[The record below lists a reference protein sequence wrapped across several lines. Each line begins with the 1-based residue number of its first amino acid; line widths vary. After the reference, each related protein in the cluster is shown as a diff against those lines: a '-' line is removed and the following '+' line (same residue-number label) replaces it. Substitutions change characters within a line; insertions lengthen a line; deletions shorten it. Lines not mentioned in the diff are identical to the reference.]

1 MLEKTRMNVGV
12 VIARFHFRKTRD
24 PIVQFTN
31 AISRARKALI
41 LWPESA
47 SEAPYV
53 QSILRSLSQ
62 RLGAS
67 ALHVLVRKDLAKF
80 VSGSPTGQV
89 MMYDKDDVNT
99 WFFPRKG
106 LLQKVKKSTFDVV
119 VDLNVHFALPSAVL
133 CKETH
138 APLRV
143 SFGKPHAD
151 VFYNLQIQTGE
162 TVSTINAYK
171 HLLRYLEMF

>member
-1 MLEKTRMNVGV
+1 MFDRTRLNVGV
-12 VIARFHFRKTRD
+12 VIARLHFRKTRD

-47 SEAPYV
+47 AEAPYV

-67 ALHVLVRKDLAKF
+67 ALHILVRKDLAKF
-80 VSGSPTGQV
+80 VTGSPTGPV
-89 MMYDKDDVNT
+89 MTYDKEDINA
-99 WFFPRKG
+99 WFLPRKG
-106 LLQKVKKSTFDVV
+106 LLQKVKKGTFDVV
-119 VDLNVHFALPSAVL
+119 VDLNVRFALPSAVL
-133 CKETH
+133 CKETQ

-151 VFYNLQIQTGE
+151 VFYNLQIQTSE
-162 TVSTINAYK
+162 TGSTINAYK
-171 HLLRYLEMF
+171 NLLRCLEMF